1 MTDASGLT
9 PQQEV
14 VRRLLADAR
23 HDEPAPPEVV
33 ARLEETLASLVSEG
47 ADAPPADAPPGAD
60 DRRAPAP
67 VVDLGAR
74 RRRAAG
80 IAVLAAAAVVVAGI
94 AIGQGLPRMQGSG
107 DGGASMGAGE
117 DSALVESPQGADDK
131 GTDRSGGAPSEVA
144 PESLKSTQPRP
155 ERARPTLS
163 ADDADLDDT
172 LVTLRPGTQDA
183 RAQRR
188 LHLDL
193 MRSCDLDGVGRGDRV
208 VVVLDGETGVVVF
221 RRPGAATQQAD
232 LYVCGT
238 PVPVRTVTLP
248 AP

>member
-23 HDEPAPPEVV
+23 HDQPAPPEVV
-33 ARLEETLASLVSEG
+33 ARLEETLASLASER
-47 ADAPPADAPPGAD
+47 ADAPQPD
-60 DRRAPAP
+60 DRRGPAP
-67 VVDLGAR
+67 VIDLGAR

-80 IAVLAAAAVVVAGI
+80 IAALAAAAVVVAGV
-94 AIGQGLPRMQGSG
+94 AIGQGLPRMQGSA
-107 DGGASMGAGE
+107 DSGASAGAGE
-117 DSALVESPQGADDK
+117 DSTLVESPQGADDG
-131 GTDRSGGAPSEVA
+131 GTERGGGAFSEVA

-155 ERARPTLS
+155 ERTAPTLS
-163 ADDADLDDT
+163 ADDADLDDK
-172 LVTLRPGTQDA
+172 LLGLRPGTQDV
-183 RAQRR
+183 RSGRRR
-188 LHLDL
+188 LLEL
-193 MRSCDLDGVGRGDRV
+193 MRSCDLDAIGRGDRV

-221 RRPGAATQQAD
+221 RRPDAATQQAD

-238 PVPVRTVTLP
+238 PAPVRTVTLR

>member
-33 ARLEETLASLVSEG
+33 ARLEETLASLVSER
-47 ADAPPADAPPGAD
+47 AAASPAPD
-60 DRRAPAP
+60 DRRVPAP

-94 AIGQGLPRMQGSG
+94 AIGQGLPRMQGGQDS
-107 DGGASMGAGE
+107 GASAGADE
-117 DSALVESPQGADDK
+117 DSALVESPHDAHDS

-163 ADDADLDDT
+163 ADDADLDDK
-172 LVTLRPGTQDA
+172 LLTLRPGTQDA
-183 RAQRR
+183 LAERR
-188 LHLDL
+188 LYLDL
-193 MRSCDLDGVGRGDRV
+193 MRSCDLDGVGRGDRIV
-208 VVVLDGETGVVVF
+208 VELDGETGLVVF
-221 RRPGAATQQAD
+221 RRPDAATQQAD
-232 LYVCGT
+232 LYACGT